1 VTVPRLWPRQ
11 FALRNRFYYYHEP
24 DGFPSDIELD
34 YPHSLKNIRRI
45 AHKHIF
51 PNLKLKAVV
60 PLPDDVLVIH
70 LMCGDIFETTK
81 AIQDNYIQNPL
92 SYYTGLIEK
101 FERTIVVTEPG
112 MKNPLVAI
120 LRDLGAV
127 TIQSSTVEDDFSVL
141 LSARNLASSGVGT
154 FAVAAA
160 LCSQNI
166 IRFFHSDVY
175 GTGHLN
181 PEMLHG
187 IETYCIPLGENYIK
201 PGEWIPN
208 ERTFEIMQN
217 YQVDRAHFNNI

>member
-1 VTVPRLWPRQ
+1 
-11 FALRNRFYYYHEP
+11 
-24 DGFPSDIELD
+24 LD

-45 AHKHIF
+45 AQKHIF
-51 PNLKLKAVV
+51 PNLKLDAVE
-60 PLPDDVLVIH
+60 PLSDDTLVIH
-70 LMCGDIFETTK
+70 LRGGDIFETTK

-101 FERTIVVTEPG
+101 FKRTIVVTEPG

-141 LSARNLASSGVGT
+141 LS